1 MISIEK
7 EYLLQIRDLFKD
19 RRIALGLKQVEVAS
33 RSGVNISTLR
43 LFEKSGQIS
52 LSNLLKI
59 SVLYKIDR
67 RLMVSVT
74 DRSWWSIT
82 ELERAERFKTVR

>member
-1 MISIEK
+1 MKSLEK
-7 EYLLQIRDLFKD
+7 EYLLLIRDLFKD
-19 RRIALGLKQVEVAS
+19 RRIAIGLKQVEAAS
-33 RSGVNISTLR
+33 RSGVNIATFR
-43 LFEKSGQIS
+43 LFEKNGQIS
-52 LSNLLKI
+52 LINLLKI

-67 RLMVSVT
+67 RLIESVT

>member
-1 MISIEK
+1 MISLEK
-7 EYLLQIRDLFKD
+7 EYLYQIRDVFKE
-19 RRIALGLKQVEVAS
+19 RRIALELKQVEVAS
-33 RSGVNISTLR
+33 RSGVNIATLR

-52 LSNLLKI
+52 LINLLKL
-59 SVLYKIDR
+59 SVLYKMDR
-67 RLMVSVT
+67 HITSAVT

>member
-1 MISIEK
+1 MISLEK
-7 EYLLQIRDLFKD
+7 EYLLQVRDLFKD
-19 RRIALGLKQVEVAS
+19 RRIALGLRQVEVAS

-52 LSNLLKI
+52 LLNLLKI
-59 SVLYKIDR
+59 SVLYRMDH
-67 RLMVSVT
+67 RLVESVT
-74 DRSWWSIT
+74 DRSWWTIK

>member
-1 MISIEK
+1 MISLEK
-7 EYLLQIRDLFKD
+7 EYLLQIRDLFKE

-33 RSGVNISTLR
+33 RSGVNIATFR

-52 LSNLLKI
+52 LVNLLKI
-59 SVLYKIDR
+59 SILYKMDR
-67 RLMVSVT
+67 HLMVSIT

-82 ELERAERFKTVR
+82 ELERAARFKTVR

>member
-1 MISIEK
+1 MISLEK

-19 RRIALGLKQVEVAS
+19 RRIALGLKQVEAAS
-33 RSGVNISTLR
+33 RSGVNIATLR

-52 LSNLLKI
+52 LANLLKI
-59 SVLYKIDR
+59 SVLYKMDR
-67 RLMVSVT
+67 YLVESVT

-82 ELERAERFKTVR
+82 ELERAERLKTVR

>member
-1 MISIEK
+1 MVSLEK
-7 EYLLQIRDLFKD
+7 EYLHEIRDLFKD
-19 RRIALGLKQVEVAS
+19 RRIALGLKQVDAAS

-52 LSNLLKI
+52 LINLLKI
-59 SVLYKIDR
+59 SVLYKMDR
-67 RLMVSVT
+67 RIVESLT
-74 DRSWWSIT
+74 DRSWWSIG

>member
-7 EYLLQIRDLFKD
+7 EYLLEIRDLFKD
-19 RRIALGLKQVEVAS
+19 RRIAMGLKQVEAAS

-43 LFEKSGQIS
+43 LFEKSGQVS

-59 SVLYKIDR
+59 SVVYKMDR
-67 RLMVSVT
+67 RLLESLT
-74 DRSWWSIT
+74 DRRWWSIK
-82 ELERAERFKTVR
+82 ELERAERFNTVR

>member
-19 RRIALGLKQVEVAS
+19 RRIALGLKQVEAAS
-33 RSGVNISTLR
+33 RSGVNIATLR

-59 SVLYKIDR
+59 SVLYKMDR

>member
-19 RRIALGLKQVEVAS
+19 RRIALGLKQVEAAS
-33 RSGVNISTLR
+33 RSGVNIATLR

-52 LSNLLKI
+52 LANMLKI
-59 SVLYKIDR
+59 SVLYKMDR
-67 RLMVSVT
+67 RLVESVT

>member
-1 MISIEK
+1 MISREN

-19 RRIALGLKQVEVAS
+19 RRIALGLKQMEVAS
-33 RSGVNISTLR
+33 RSGVNIATFR

-52 LSNLLKI
+52 LVNLLKI
-59 SVLYKIDR
+59 SVLYKIDQ
-67 RLMVSVT
+67 RLMASIT
-74 DRSWWSIT
+74 DRSWWSIV